1 MQSPNEG
8 RLSLSS
14 VGSYEIKAGFN
25 EIPVHMELSSLSLQF
40 ASTGH
45 LNAVLSH
52 FEVIG
57 RQSSVS
63 VNAPNDLFS
72 AVYPAS
78 NALFTAWLIPSPYE
92 PVNAIT
98 LQGVPK
104 CKARAYYNASSDI
117 KKQSAPTMRY
127 AQIED
132 FPLPKSVSSCSLS
145 YTGSCSLNGVALP
158 SSLQGEAVYEFPQN
172 EVQIG
177 SQTVAA
183 DVPWNGDVSL
193 QCDGV
198 SAFSL
203 TLDGDDVPYIL
214 YSPSNGGFLAGYSPS
229 DFAPLT
235 FLPVTQWQDVY
246 GQLALPSAFYGGVFK
261 IDFTDLPSGIT
272 ASQEEL
278 AFQIFDMEEKPVRQ
292 ISSTPKPAKPEIG
305 GLGSPMVLTSAPVK
319 KPSEAAPTYSSHTPF
334 FSNSGAGI
342 VYPGGNAFTGA
353 TIAHFDASFISLGA
367 DISSSLSSAYQGFT
381 GELALSRMGY
391 SIAAE
396 NVQGESD
403 DYPIEGNTV
412 YIDPSFLNGKTVEF
426 AYPFKSIQLAPGQSE
441 LAGYLSTFPIPL
453 DTHPTPENIYAATP
467 DLDVFW
473 SDPNA
478 EWSAADKSWGMDN
491 PNLKYSHTPDLVQPY
506 MTLSSAKQA
515 TVTLGVHNSGRRPV
529 GCQVQ
534 YQIAPNAGNSA
545 SLVFSQQAP
554 VPLIADGQIHTCDI
568 APTLPLQSTAELGID
583 LIGEIRIY
591 EAMFTEGNW
600 SLYATT
606 GAGYR
611 ISLNP
616 LLRGAIVNLAYW
628 TQSLTFDLVNY
639 GSSPSLPGGF
649 TLQANLDPEITLAE
663 EAEYSPYSYIFFS
676 NTSPDAAG
684 FFQVQAQGIDMD
696 TGSLIPLSPDLVR
709 FELSSAALEDFSY
722 FGGGW
727 FYCASPEATAT
738 VTAWYGGQSYPISL
752 T

>member
-1 MQSPNEG
+1 MQSPKEG
-8 RLSLSS
+8 RLTLSS
-14 VGSYEIKAGFN
+14 VGSYDVKAGFN

-40 ASTGH
+40 ASEGH

-78 NALFTAWLIPSPYE
+78 NALFTAWFIPSPYD

-98 LQGVPK
+98 LRGVPK

-117 KKQSAPTMRY
+117 KKQSAPTMRH
-127 AQIED
+127 AQMES
-132 FPLPKSVSSCSLS
+132 FPLPKHVGSCSLS
-145 YTGSCSLNGVALP
+145 YTGSCSLNGVSLP
-158 SSLQGEAVYEFPQN
+158 VSNQGAATYSFPAN

-177 SQTVAA
+177 SQAVEVI
-183 DVPWNGDVSL
+183 VPWGGGVTL
-193 QCDGV
+193 QCDGIV
-198 SAFSL
+198 SFSL
-203 TLDGDDVPYIL
+203 TLAGDDMPYIL
-214 YSPSNGGFLAGYSPS
+214 YSPSNGDFLAGYSPS
-229 DFAPLT
+229 DFGDLA

-246 GQLALPSAFYGGVFK
+246 GALALPSAFYGGVFK

-272 ASQEEL
+272 TSQEEL

-292 ISSTPKPAKPEIG
+292 ISSAPKPAKPEIG
-305 GLGSPMVLTSAPVK
+305 GLGSPMVLTSAPVE
-319 KPSEAAPTYSSHTPF
+319 KPSETAPTYSSHTPF

-353 TIAHFDASFISLGA
+353 TIAPFDASFISLGA
-367 DISSSLSSAYQGFT
+367 DVSSPLSSAYQGFT

-396 NVQGESD
+396 NVQGESNN
-403 DYPIEGNTV
+403 YPIEGNTV
-412 YIDPSFLNGKTVEF
+412 YVDPSLLNGKTVEF
-426 AYPFKSIQLAPGQSE
+426 AYPFKSVQLAAGQNE
-441 LAGYLSTFPIPL
+441 LAGYLSSYPIPL
-453 DTHPTPENIYAATP
+453 DTAPTPENIYASIP
-467 DLDVFW
+467 DLDVLW
-473 SDPNA
+473 NDPNA
-478 EWSAADKSWGMDN
+478 EWSAANKSWGMDN
-491 PNLKYSHTPDLVQPY
+491 PNLKFSHTPDLVQPY
-506 MTLSSAKQA
+506 MTLSSDKQS
-515 TVTLGVHNSGRRPV
+515 TVALGVHNSGRQPV
-529 GCQVQ
+529 GCQIQ

-545 SLVFSQQAP
+545 SLVFSQEAP

-568 APTLPLQSTAELGID
+568 APTFPLQSTAELGIE
-583 LIGEIRIY
+583 LTGEIRIY
-591 EAMFTEGNW
+591 KAMFTEGNW

-663 EAEYSPYSYIFFS
+663 EASYSPYSYLFFS
-676 NTSPDAAG
+676 NTSPDSSG

-696 TGSLIPLSPDLVR
+696 TGALVPINADLVR
-709 FELSSAALEDFSY
+709 FELSSAALEDFAY

-727 FYCASPEATAT
+727 FYCASPDATAT
-738 VTAWYGGQSYPISL
+738 ATAWYGGQSYPISL